1 MSNPIVP
8 FDEQAVG
15 DELRELV
22 RKTTE
27 EAIDAMSGEGADRLV
42 GARPYERTN
51 ERAAYRAGH
60 YERGF
65 TTTSG
70 QVTLKMSKLK
80 RMRFGT
86 AVIER
91 CKRRGNSAKEVIIRC
106 TWPGRASSASPMPI
120 SWLANA
126 ASSRLLLDNR
136 KYFARFSFFY
146 QRRIPRME
154 NVNLEQVLSRY
165 LPRTQYP
172 NGVGGDSNNL
182 IEVETRLLSFLPN
195 CREHVTLVCPRV
207 ALFEGIKIHVT

>member
-27 EAIDAMSGEGADRLV
+27 EAIDAMPGEGADRLV

-70 QVTLKMSKLK
+70 QVTLKTPKLT
-80 RMRFGT
+80 GP
-86 AVIER
+86 A
-91 CKRRGNSAKEVIIRC
+91 
-106 TWPGRASSASPMPI
+106 PLSP
-120 SWLANA
+120 
-126 ASSRLLLDNR
+126 
-136 KYFARFSFFY
+136 
-146 QRRIPRME
+146 
-154 NVNLEQVLSRY
+154 
-165 LPRTQYP
+165 
-172 NGVGGDSNNL
+172 
-182 IEVETRLLSFLPN
+182 
-195 CREHVTLVCPRV
+195 
-207 ALFEGIKIHVT
+207 